1 MKITK
6 EGQRLIREHQRRNN
20 PSLWQELRRD
30 WREALAWI
38 GGAWIISALLLWGMG
53 KLLILIML

>member
-6 EGQRLIREHQRRNN
+6 EGKRLIREYQRRNN
-20 PSLWQELRRD
+20 PSLWQELCAN

-38 GGAWIISALLLWGMG
+38 GGAWIISAALLWAMG
-53 KLLILIML
+53 KILLFIML